1 MGLYEELWTKEGN
14 IEMNLKAAREEGLA
28 EGEKNAKI
36 MIAKFLIQEGFSN
49 KEIAEITILSEEE
62 IILISKS
69 FSS

>member
-49 KEIAEITILSEEE
+49 KEIAEITSLSEEE